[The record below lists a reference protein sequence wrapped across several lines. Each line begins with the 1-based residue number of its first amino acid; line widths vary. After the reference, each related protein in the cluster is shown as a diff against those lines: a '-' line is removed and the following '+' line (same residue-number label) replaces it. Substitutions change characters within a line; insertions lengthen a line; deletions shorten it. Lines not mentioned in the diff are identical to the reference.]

1 MFDSFNLCTFY
12 NSFRMFIVDCN
23 LNNIILA
30 LNEYNIMYFIV
41 NMFIEVTCL
50 CSY

>member
-1 MFDSFNLCTFY
+1 
-12 NSFRMFIVDCN
+12 MFIVDCN

-50 CSY
+50 CRLLKTVYPKIQGTITIL